1 MRFFLSVFVI
11 SFYNIAFAALQPI
24 MLTCEYQIN
33 PLGIDVKNPRLIWQ
47 FVLDKKNQIQTAYE
61 IIVSDNPNDIKAFL
75 GSQWVSGKI
84 ISNQNTHVEYNG
96 KELKSFTQY
105 FWRVRVYDQN
115 GEASSW
121 SEPTTFETAML
132 QQSDWKANWISDG
145 SKQFARDEDFYQVF
159 FINRII
165 SHH

>member
-1 MRFFLSVFVI
+1 M
-11 SFYNIAFAALQPI
+11 
-24 MLTCEYQIN
+24 
-33 PLGIDVKNPRLIWQ
+33 GIDVKNPRLIWQ

-159 FINRII
+159 FYQSNN
-165 SHH
+165 